1 MGQFEEIQNI
11 IKNLSPVFKT
21 EEIDLNIAFGRI
33 LQEDIFAD
41 GDMPSFHKSAVD
53 GYACHSEDLANEL
66 EVQEMIQAGVV
77 PAKTVGKNQCSKI
90 MTGAMIPA
98 GCDCVFM
105 VEDAQETGEN
115 SVRCTNP
122 NTRINICYQG
132 EDYQTGEML
141 IRKGTIVNVSQ
152 MAVLAGVG
160 KTKVRVS
167 AMPKIALIAT
177 GSELVEPHEKPL
189 PGKIRNSNASQLISQ
204 LQKMNFDVNYIGL
217 AKDNFEELTR
227 LFTETLKNHD
237 IVIFTGGASV
247 GDFDFIPEI
256 LKQQGFEIFWTRTG
270 MKPGNPMTFSKKGEK
285 YVFGLSGNPVSSLVQ
300 FELIAKPA
308 LYKLYGAEY
317 QPLRIKAPLSFDF
330 KQRKADRLILI
341 PVTINTN
348 GEAESIPFNGS
359 AHINSLVFANALM
372 EIQPGQ
378 TEINRGENVYVR
390 PL

>member
-11 IKNLSPVFKT
+11 INNLSPAFKT
-21 EEIDLNIAFGRI
+21 EVIDLYTTFGRI

-41 GDMPSFHKSAVD
+41 GDMPPFHKSAVD
-53 GYACHSEDLANEL
+53 GFACHSEDLANKL
-66 EVQEMIQAGVV
+66 EVQETIQAGAV
-77 PAKTVGKNQCSKI
+77 PTKTVSKNQCSKI

-105 VEDAQETGEN
+105 VEDAEKTGET

-122 NTRINICYQG
+122 NTRKNICYQG
-132 EDYQTGEML
+132 EDYQSSEML

-167 AMPKIALIAT
+167 ALPKIALIAT

-217 AKDNFEELTR
+217 ANDNFEELTR
-227 LFTETLKNHD
+227 LFTETLKNHE

-300 FELIAKPA
+300 FELIAKPV
-308 LYKLYGAEY
+308 LYQLSGAEY

-341 PVTINTN
+341 PVTINKN
-348 GEAESIPFNGS
+348 GEVEAIPFNGS
-359 AHINSLVFANALM
+359 AHINSLVFADALM

>member
-11 IKNLSPVFKT
+11 IKNLSPAFKT
-21 EEIDLNIAFGRI
+21 EVIDLYTTFGRI

-41 GDMPSFHKSAVD
+41 GDMPPFHKSAVD
-53 GYACHSEDLANEL
+53 GFACHSEDLANEL
-66 EVQEMIQAGVV
+66 EVQETVQAGAV

-105 VEDAQETGEN
+105 VEDAEKTGET

-122 NTRINICYQG
+122 NTRKNICYQG
-132 EDYQTGEML
+132 EDYQSSEML

-167 AMPKIALIAT
+167 ALHKIALIAT

-217 AKDNFEELTR
+217 ANDNFEELTR
-227 LFTETLKNHD
+227 LFTETLKNHE

-300 FELIAKPA
+300 FELIAKPV
-308 LYKLYGAEY
+308 LYQLSGAEY

-341 PVTINTN
+341 PVTINKN
-348 GEAESIPFNGS
+348 GEVESIPFNGS
-359 AHINSLVFANALM
+359 AHINSLVFADALM

-378 TEINRGENVYVR
+378 TENNRGENVYVR

>member
-21 EEIDLNIAFGRI
+21 EEIDLNTAFGRI

-41 GDMPSFHKSAVD
+41 GDMPPFHKSAVD

-66 EVQEMIQAGVV
+66 EVQETIQAGAV

-90 MTGAMIPA
+90 MTGAMIPN

-105 VEDAQETGEN
+105 VEDAEETGKT
-115 SVRCTNP
+115 SVRCTNL
-122 NTRINICYQG
+122 NTRKNICYQG

-167 AMPKIALIAT
+167 EMPGIALIAT
-177 GSELVEPHEKPL
+177 GSELVEPHEKPQS
-189 PGKIRNSNASQLISQ
+189 GKIRNSNASQLISQ
-204 LQKMNFDVNYIGL
+204 LKKMVFDVNYIGL

-227 LFTETLKNHD
+227 LFIETLKNHD

-270 MKPGNPMTFSKKGEK
+270 MKPGNPMTFSKKGKK

-308 LYKLYGAEY
+308 LYKLSGAEY

-330 KQRKADRLILI
+330 KQRKADRLILV